1 MRRMVVLPDPFGPS
15 SPMTSR
21 WPTSKETSST
31 ARWGPY
37 RLLRPSSE
45 TTAMAARRGRTSV
58 VEFRCLLHRL
68 EGVRIMGGEEVR
80 LLRGHLVAN
89 PLVGAEHAG
98 RRVRQHDVRRDALLD
113 VL

>member
-15 SPMTSR
+15 RPMTSR

-45 TTAMAARRGRTSV
+45 TTAMAVCCCRTSV
-58 VEFRCLLHRL
+58 VEFRRLLHRL

-80 LLRGHLVAN
+80 LLRGHLVAD
-89 PLVGAEHAG
+89 PLVGAEHPA
-98 RRVRQHDVRRDALLD
+98 RRVSQHDIRRHT
-113 VL
+113 